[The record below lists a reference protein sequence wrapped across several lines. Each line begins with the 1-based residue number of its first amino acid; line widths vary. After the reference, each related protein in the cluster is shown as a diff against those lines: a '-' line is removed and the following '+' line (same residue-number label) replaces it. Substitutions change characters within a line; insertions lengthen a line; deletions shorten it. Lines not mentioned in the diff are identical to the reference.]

1 MPQYVEDTGTNKCTC
16 NDFLLEAHYKVYFK
30 QSDAVN
36 SYVIESFEADLVY
49 GNLEKKCDE
58 EYMHTFNIKTSV
70 QYLENKDSR
79 KLSGSPGYLR
89 GKPVIIGQVDKVEVT
104 NEGGSTSLEDQINI
118 NLNGFPLR
126 GAKNDGTCYYV
137 DETVTSPTEKLSD
150 ILGTFD
156 VLIDNYKQ
164 KTYFEDPVLTFEDS
178 LIYGCK
184 LELTLEE
191 L

>member
-1 MPQYVEDTGTNKCTC
+1 MPNYLENTAANLCTC
-16 NDFLLEAHYKVYFK
+16 DDFLLEAHYKVYFK
-30 QSDAVN
+30 QSDAAN

-49 GNLEKKCDE
+49 GSLEKKCDE

-89 GKPVIIGQVDKVEVT
+89 GKPVIIGQVEKVEVAT
-104 NEGGSTSLEDQINI
+104 EGGSTSLEDQINI

-150 ILGTFD
+150 ILGNFD
-156 VLIDNYKQ
+156 ALVNNYK
-164 KTYFEDPVLTFEDS
+164 
-178 LIYGCK
+178 
-184 LELTLEE
+184 
-191 L
+191 